1 MTVPFDGT
9 KLTGLMADAGLD
21 LVLASTRHNIRYLTG
36 GYVYHFNERC
46 QRAGSSQYL
55 AFVGVPRQVEDAFY
69 VGAGMEQ
76 GGLGVLPM
84 WVERRELRG
93 GNVAASATAAA
104 ETARTTLNGGSS
116 RIGVEMPFLPA
127 QALATLQA
135 SLPSATFVDATDLL
149 HELRAIKTEAELRR
163 LEAVSDKVAEAI
175 QAGFRSGRE
184 GITTRELAAN
194 VEREMGARGL
204 SFLWAFTN
212 AGPGYVRAPSEIR
225 WQRGRMLHLDCG
237 GEDGDYLADIC
248 RMGALGEP
256 AAIGRELTEHCLEIQ
271 GQVRRQLRAGLS
283 YGEVQAAADQALGR
297 SQHAGIGRIVAHGIG
312 MVSHEQPM
320 INVKSQ
326 AGRRLE
332 VGHVLSVETEFH
344 HPEAGHVKIEDT
356 IAIVPEGARGLGD
369 LGRELQVV
377 TG

>member
-1 MTVPFDGT
+1 MRTQAGGSAMAKLPFDGE
-9 KLTGLMADAGLD
+9 KLRGLMEQAGVE
-21 LVLASTRHNIRYLTG
+21 LVLASTRHNVRYLTG

-55 AFVGVPRQVEDAFY
+55 AFVGVPRRVEDAFY

-84 WVERRELRG
+84 WIERRDLRG

-135 SLPSATFVDATDLL
+135 CLPGATFVDATDLL

-163 LEAVSDKVAEAI
+163 LEEVSDKVAEAI
-175 QAGFRSGRE
+175 QAGFRSGRD

-194 VEREMGARGL
+194 VERAMGERGL

-225 WQRGRMLHLDCG
+225 WERGRMLHLDCG
-237 GEDGDYLADIC
+237 GEEGDYLADIC
-248 RMGALGEP
+248 RMGALGQP
-256 AAIGRELTEHCLEIQ
+256 SAIGRELTDECLAIQ
-271 GQVRRQLRAGLS
+271 GKVRGQLRAGLS
-283 YGEVQAAADQALGR
+283 YGEVQAAAD
-297 SQHAGIGRIVAHGIG
+297 
-312 MVSHEQPM
+312 E
-320 INVKSQ
+320 
-326 AGRRLE
+326 
-332 VGHVLSVETEFH
+332 
-344 HPEAGHVKIEDT
+344 
-356 IAIVPEGARGLGD
+356 
-369 LGRELQVV
+369 
-377 TG
+377 